1 MGSGKTLICLSLIVT
16 TITHLTR
23 TDDSDNESIIS
34 GDEVGLALD
43 ETPGGALG
51 DLNDIP
57 AWLKAFSGDGRPS
70 LRSAALSG
78 AIATDIK
85 YPCLA
90 TIIVVPRTLIEQWKE
105 EIERCVRPG
114 MLTCYVAKEGVPLPV
129 IEELKTH
136 DVGYSLGFKFSL
148 TQPDHSH
155 R

>member
-57 AWLKAFSGDGRPS
+57 AWLKAFSGNDRPS

-90 TIIVVPRTLIEQWKE
+90 TIIVVI
-105 EIERCVRPG
+105 
-114 MLTCYVAKEGVPLPV
+114 
-129 IEELKTH
+129 
-136 DVGYSLGFKFSL
+136 LG
-148 TQPDHSH
+148 P
-155 R
+155 